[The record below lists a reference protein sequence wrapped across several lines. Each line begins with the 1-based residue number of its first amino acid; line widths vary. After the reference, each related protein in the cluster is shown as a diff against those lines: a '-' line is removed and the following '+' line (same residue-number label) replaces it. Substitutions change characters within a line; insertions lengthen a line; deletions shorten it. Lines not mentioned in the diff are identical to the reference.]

1 MKDYEFTMTDEEYA
15 YLQEHF
21 EHERKGIHFDCCEG
35 PFIDVLERA
44 CEITDNDKEA
54 MKDFLN
60 HENLDMVLWYLHHY
74 QDQHGI
80 ARTFTDLFI
89 NRLLFKK

>member
-1 MKDYEFTMTDEEYA
+1 MKKDYEFTMTDEEYA
-15 YLQEHF
+15 FLENHF
-21 EHERKGIHFDCCEG
+21 EAERHGIHIDYIGG
-35 PFIDVLERA
+35 PLHDVLKRA

-54 MKDFLN
+54 MDDYLN

-80 ARTFTDLFI
+80 ARTFTDLFTI
-89 NRLLFKK
+89 